1 MGKYTNK
8 IFYKVKGLLCYMKP
22 ILMFMLKG
30 CPYCKKALN
39 WMEELKNEDP
49 KYAEIEVQMVDE
61 QEQAELAE
69 KYDYFYV
76 PTYYVDGE
84 KVHEGAATK
93 EIVKQVFDKALE

>member
-1 MGKYTNK
+1 
-8 IFYKVKGLLCYMKP
+8 MKP
-22 ILMFMLKG
+22 ILMFMLKE

-39 WMEELKNEDP
+39 WMDELKKENP
-49 KYAEIEVQMVDE
+49 KYAELEIQIVDE

-69 KYDYFYV
+69 QYDYFYV